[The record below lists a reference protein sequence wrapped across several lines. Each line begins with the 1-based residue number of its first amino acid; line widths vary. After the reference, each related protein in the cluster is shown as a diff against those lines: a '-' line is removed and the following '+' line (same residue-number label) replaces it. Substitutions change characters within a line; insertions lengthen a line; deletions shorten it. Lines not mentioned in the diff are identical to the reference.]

1 MLHVQILFFLWSLNL
16 LLCDNPVA
24 VAVAV
29 IIAKGSYSVA
39 GKTMN
44 TLNISGML
52 LLPKYKADQA

>member
-1 MLHVQILFFLWSLNL
+1 MFHVQILFFLWLLNL
-16 LLCDNPVA
+16 LLCDNPVT
-24 VAVAV
+24 VAV
-29 IIAKGSYSVA
+29 IIAKGSYSVT